1 MSSDRDHRLMREQLG
16 AYALGGL
23 PELERLGVRA
33 HLDGCSS
40 CRAELAEIE
49 PLADDLRTI
58 DLTQLLTVITP
69 PADLGE
75 RIQAL
80 VAQESEW
87 KQARAA
93 QDERRDRRGHRRRTL
108 RSVVAAAAVI
118 AMAFTGGL
126 VVERA
131 QDGGRQGVRVPTEA
145 LSLTPVGTAGVT
157 VTKAA
162 LIPHTWGVEVRMAGS
177 GFVEGAVYRAS
188 FSTKDGV
195 IVPAGEFLGTGSKT
209 ITCNLQ
215 AATLRPA
222 TTTFVISDARG
233 AAVLSAELPAAS

>member
-87 KQARAA
+87 SK
-93 QDERRDRRGHRRRTL
+93 HVPPRT
-108 RSVVAAAAVI
+108 SVETAEATVAARYAA
-118 AMAFTGGL
+118 
-126 VVERA
+126 
-131 QDGGRQGVRVPTEA
+131 
-145 LSLTPVGTAGVT
+145 S
-157 VTKAA
+157 
-162 LIPHTWGVEVRMAGS
+162 
-177 GFVEGAVYRAS
+177 
-188 FSTKDGV
+188 
-195 IVPAGEFLGTGSKT
+195 
-209 ITCNLQ
+209 
-215 AATLRPA
+215 LRPP
-222 TTTFVISDARG
+222 R
-233 AAVLSAELPAAS
+233 